1 MRNDS
6 AKAIRKLLRPYP
18 KVPLAITPIPMGLMK
33 RVSAQLGP
41 GQRAW
46 VMRDD
51 LTGFALGGNKI
62 RKLEYILG
70 DALAKKVNALVVA
83 GANSFSRNAAAA
95 CKTLG
100 LEMHVLIGRDE
111 AAHNPLSRDFFAMT
125 GATMHYVAD
134 PENLPAEQRGLAQS
148 LRSSGRKVQ
157 ELHPGGSDTLGTL
170 GYVEAFAEIIEFMA
184 REGVVFDRIFHASG
198 SAATQAGLVLGQAI
212 SGYTDTRIVGV
223 ATSKTAEVQ
232 TKRVADLASATA
244 DMLGIDFDP
253 SKVIVD
259 DRYLGEGYPI
269 PSADSRAA
277 VEVFARAEGL
287 LFDPI
292 YVGKAAA
299 ALLGHAHAGE
309 LGETANVLLV
319 HTGGNAGVYY

>member
-1 MRNDS
+1 MRNDG
-6 AKAIRKLLRPYP
+6 AKAIRDLLRPYA
-18 KVPLAITPIPMGLMK
+18 KVLLAIKPTPICAMN

-41 GQRAW
+41 GHRAW

-51 LTGFALGGNKI
+51 LTGFALGGNKV

-70 DALAKKVNALVVA
+70 DALAKRVNALVVA

-95 CKTLG
+95 SRALG
-100 LEMHVLIGRDE
+100 LDMHVLVAGEVAD
-111 AAHNPLSRDFFAMT
+111 HNPLSRDFFAMT
-125 GATMHYVAD
+125 GTTVHYVAD
-134 PENLPAEQRGLAQS
+134 ADNLPIEQRELAQA
-148 LRSSGRKVQ
+148 LRSGGRNVQ

-170 GYVEAFAEIIEFMA
+170 GYIEAFAEIVEHMA
-184 REGVVFDRIFHASG
+184 REGMVFDRILHASG

-212 SGYTDTRIVGV
+212 SGYTDMRIIGI
-223 ATSKTAEVQ
+223 ATSKTAQVQ
-232 TKRVADLASATA
+232 TKRVADLARTTA
-244 DMLGIDFDP
+244 DMLGVDFDP
-253 SKVIVD
+253 SMVIVD
-259 DRYLGEGYPI
+259 DRYLGDGYPI

-277 VEVFARAEGL
+277 VECFAREEGL

-299 ALLGHAHAGE
+299 ALLGHARAGE
-309 LGETANVLLV
+309 LGDTANVLLV